1 MFLRIVKLNLQM
13 DKELEK
19 IILKYFAKSAS
30 IVELE
35 ILSNWLENSSHID
48 LFKYLVRINCLVEYS
63 MIDFDTEKEK
73 QKIKARIYQKQSK
86 KSKIRY
92 INYYKYAAAVILTFG
107 LGYILTNNPFKNPSD
122 DTPTIVN
129 SRIEPGTDKAVL
141 TLDDGSQLTLEK
153 GQNFKTQNANS
164 NGEAIVY
171 ESSKTKSEKIQYN
184 YLTIPRG
191 GQYRLVL
198 SDKTEVWLNSET
210 KLKYPVTFIKG
221 KTRSVELLH
230 GEAYFD
236 VSPSSDNEGA
246 EFQVNNQSQL
256 IKVLGTEFNLKAYK
270 DDDNVFT
277 TLVEGKI
284 AINLKN
290 GDMQDLMPDQ
300 QAEWNPNTNSLSVKK
315 DVNVYNEISWKYGV
329 FNFNGKPLKEI
340 MKTISRWYDVEIV
353 FLNKKVE
360 ETEFVGVIRKNRN
373 LEDILINIKNF
384 GVIKD
389 YERKENTVILK

>member
-1 MFLRIVKLNLQM
+1 MHKKI
-13 DKELEK
+13 EK

-30 IVELE
+30 IDELK
-35 ILSNWLENSSHID
+35 ILSKWLDNPANID
-48 LFKYLVRINCLVEYS
+48 FFKDLVRTNCLVEYS
-63 MIDFDTEKEK
+63 LIDFDTENEK
-73 QKIKARIYQKQSK
+73 QIIKSRIFQKQSK
-86 KSKIRY
+86 KQKIRY
-92 INYYKYAAAVILTFG
+92 INFYKYAAAAILTIG
-107 LGYILTNNPFKNPSD
+107 LGYMLTNNLFNKPSVEI
-122 DTPTIVN
+122 PTAVN
-129 SRIEPGTDKAVL
+129 KIIEPGTDKAIL
-141 TLDDGSQLTLEK
+141 TLEDGTELTLEK

-171 ESSKTKSEKIQYN
+171 ESTKIKSEEIQYN

-221 KTRSVELLH
+221 KTRIVELVY

-236 VSPSSDNEGA
+236 VSPSSENKSA
-246 EFQVNNQSQL
+246 NFQVLNQSQL
-256 IKVLGTEFNLKAYK
+256 IEVLGTEFNLKAYK
-270 DDDNVFT
+270 DDDNVYT

-284 AINLKN
+284 AINLNN
-290 GDMQDLMPDQ
+290 GKKQDLSPDQ
-300 QAEWNPNTNSLSVKK
+300 QAKWNPNTNSLSLEK

-373 LEDILINIKNF
+373 LEDILVNIKNF

-389 YERKENTVILK
+389 YERKEKMVILK

>member
-1 MFLRIVKLNLQM
+1 M
-13 DKELEK
+13 DKKIEK
-19 IILKYFAKSAS
+19 LILKYFAKSAS
-30 IVELE
+30 IDELK
-35 ILSNWLENSSHID
+35 ILSKWLDNPAHVD
-48 LFKYLVRINCLVEYS
+48 FFKDLVRTNCLIEYS
-63 MIDFDTEKEK
+63 LIDFDTEIEK
-73 QKIKARIYQKQSK
+73 QKIKSRIFQKQSK
-86 KSKIRY
+86 KQKMRY
-92 INYYKYAAAVILTFG
+92 INFYKYAAAAILAIG
-107 LGYILTNNPFKNPSD
+107 LGYMLTNNLLNKPSD
-122 DTPTIVN
+122 DTQRVVNTI
-129 SRIEPGTDKAVL
+129 IEPGTDKAIL
-141 TLDDGSQLTLEK
+141 TLEDGTELTLEK

-171 ESSKTKSEKIQYN
+171 EASKIKSKKIQYN

-210 KLKYPVTFIKG
+210 KLKYPVTFIRG
-221 KTRSVELLH
+221 KTRSVELVY

-236 VSPSSDNEGA
+236 VSHSSDNKGA
-246 EFQVNNQSQL
+246 KFQVLNQSQL
-256 IKVLGTEFNLKAYK
+256 IEVLGTEFNLKAYK
-270 DDDNVFT
+270 DDDNVYT

-284 AINLKN
+284 AINLNN
-290 GDMQDLMPDQ
+290 GKKQDLSPDQ
-300 QAEWNPNTNSLSVKK
+300 QARWNPNTNLLSLEK

-329 FNFNGKPLKEI
+329 FNFNGKPLRDI

-389 YERKENTVILK
+389 YERKEKMVILK

>member
-1 MFLRIVKLNLQM
+1 MFLRIIKLNLQM

-35 ILSNWLENSSHID
+35 ILSKWLDNPTHID
-48 LFKYLVRINCLVEYS
+48 LFKDLVRTNCLVEYS
-63 MIDFDTEKEK
+63 MIDFDTDNEK
-73 QKIKARIYQKQSK
+73 QIIKARIYQKQSK

-92 INYYKYAAAVILTFG
+92 IDYYKYAAAAILTFG
-107 LGYILTNNPFKNPSD
+107 LSYIFTNKGYIKPSD

-129 SRIEPGTDKAVL
+129 STIEPGTDKAVL
-141 TLDDGSQLTLEK
+141 TLEDGTQLALEK
-153 GQNFKTQNANS
+153 GQNFNTQNANS
-164 NGEAIVY
+164 NGEAIIY
-171 ESSKTKSEKIQYN
+171 EASKLKSKKIQYN
-184 YLTIPRG
+184 YLTIPKG

-198 SDKTEVWLNSET
+198 SDKTEIWLNSET

-221 KTRSVELLH
+221 KTRSVELLY

-256 IKVLGTEFNLKAYK
+256 IKVLGTEFNLKAYQ

-290 GDMQDLMPDQ
+290 GDIQDLMPDQ

-389 YERKENTVILK
+389 YERKEKMVILK

>member
-1 MFLRIVKLNLQM
+1 MHKKI
-13 DKELEK
+13 EK

-30 IVELE
+30 IDELK
-35 ILSNWLENSSHID
+35 ILSKWLDNPANID
-48 LFKYLVRINCLVEYS
+48 FFKDLVRTNCLVEYS
-63 MIDFDTEKEK
+63 LIDFDTENEK
-73 QKIKARIYQKQSK
+73 QIIKSSIFQKQSK
-86 KSKIRY
+86 KQKIRY
-92 INYYKYAAAVILTFG
+92 INFYKYAAAAILTIG
-107 LGYILTNNPFKNPSD
+107 LGYMLTNNLFNKPSVEI
-122 DTPTIVN
+122 PTAVN
-129 SRIEPGTDKAVL
+129 KIIEPGTDKAIL
-141 TLDDGSQLTLEK
+141 TLEDGTELTLEK

-171 ESSKTKSEKIQYN
+171 DSTKIKSEEIQYN

-221 KTRSVELLH
+221 KTRIVELVY

-236 VSPSSDNEGA
+236 VSPSSENKSA
-246 EFQVNNQSQL
+246 IFQVLNQSQL
-256 IKVLGTEFNLKAYK
+256 IEVLGTEFNLKAYK
-270 DDDNVFT
+270 DDDNVYT

-284 AINLKN
+284 AINLNN
-290 GDMQDLMPDQ
+290 GKKQDLSPDQ
-300 QAEWNPNTNSLSVKK
+300 QAKWNPNTNSLSLEK

-373 LEDILINIKNF
+373 LEDILVNIKNF

-389 YERKENTVILK
+389 YERKEKMVILK

>member
-1 MFLRIVKLNLQM
+1 MHKKI
-13 DKELEK
+13 EK

-30 IVELE
+30 IDELK
-35 ILSNWLENSSHID
+35 ILSKWLDNPANID
-48 LFKYLVRINCLVEYS
+48 FFKDLVRTNCLVEYS
-63 MIDFDTEKEK
+63 LIDFDTENEK
-73 QKIKARIYQKQSK
+73 QIIKSRIFQKQSK
-86 KSKIRY
+86 KQKIRY
-92 INYYKYAAAVILTFG
+92 INFYKYAAAAILTIG
-107 LGYILTNNPFKNPSD
+107 LGYMLTNNLFNKPSVE
-122 DTPTIVN
+122 TPTAVN
-129 SRIEPGTDKAVL
+129 KIIEPGTDKAIL
-141 TLDDGSQLTLEK
+141 TLEDGTELTLEK

-171 ESSKTKSEKIQYN
+171 ESTKIESEEIQYN
-184 YLTIPRG
+184 FLTIPRG

-210 KLKYPVTFIKG
+210 KLKYPVTFIRG
-221 KTRSVELLH
+221 KTRIVELVY

-236 VSPSSDNEGA
+236 VSPSSENKSA
-246 EFQVNNQSQL
+246 KFQVLNQSQL
-256 IKVLGTEFNLKAYK
+256 IEVLGTEFNLKAYK
-270 DDDNVFT
+270 DDDNVYT

-284 AINLKN
+284 AINLNN
-290 GDMQDLMPDQ
+290 GKKQDLSPDQ
-300 QAEWNPNTNSLSVKK
+300 QAKWNPNTNSLSLEK

-329 FNFNGKPLKEI
+329 FNFNGKSLKEI

-373 LEDILINIKNF
+373 LEDILVNIKNF

-389 YERKENTVILK
+389 YERKEKMVILK

>member
-1 MFLRIVKLNLQM
+1 MEKKIEKL
-13 DKELEK
+13 
-19 IILKYFAKSAS
+19 ILKYFAKSAS
-30 IVELE
+30 IDELK
-35 ILSNWLENSSHID
+35 ILSKWLDNPANID
-48 LFKYLVRINCLVEYS
+48 FFKDLVRTNCLVEYS
-63 MIDFDTEKEK
+63 LIDFDTENEK
-73 QKIKARIYQKQSK
+73 QIIKSRIFQKQSK
-86 KSKIRY
+86 KQKIRY
-92 INYYKYAAAVILTFG
+92 INFFKYAAAAILTIG
-107 LGYILTNNPFKNPSD
+107 LGYMLTNNLSNKPSVE
-122 DTPTIVN
+122 TPTAVN
-129 SRIEPGTDKAVL
+129 KIIEPGTDKAIL
-141 TLDDGSQLTLEK
+141 TLEDGTELTLEK

-171 ESSKTKSEKIQYN
+171 ESTKIKSEEIQYN

-210 KLKYPVTFIKG
+210 KLKYPVTFIRG
-221 KTRSVELLH
+221 KTRSVELVY

-236 VSPSSDNEGA
+236 VSTNSDNKGA
-246 EFQVNNQSQL
+246 KFQVLNQSQL
-256 IKVLGTEFNLKAYK
+256 IEVLGTEFNLKAYK
-270 DDDNVFT
+270 DDDNVYT

-284 AINLKN
+284 AINLNN
-290 GDMQDLMPDQ
+290 GKKQDLSPDQ
-300 QAEWNPNTNSLSVKK
+300 QTKWNPNTNSLSLEK

-389 YERKENTVILK
+389 YERKEKMVILK

>member
-1 MFLRIVKLNLQM
+1 MHKKI
-13 DKELEK
+13 EK

-30 IVELE
+30 IDELK
-35 ILSNWLENSSHID
+35 ILSKWLDNPANID
-48 LFKYLVRINCLVEYS
+48 FFKDLVRTNCLVEYS
-63 MIDFDTEKEK
+63 LIDFDTENEK
-73 QKIKARIYQKQSK
+73 QIIKSRIFQKQSK
-86 KSKIRY
+86 KQKIRY
-92 INYYKYAAAVILTFG
+92 INFYKYAAAAILTIG
-107 LGYILTNNPFKNPSD
+107 LGYMLTNNLFNKPSVE
-122 DTPTIVN
+122 TPTAVN
-129 SRIEPGTDKAVL
+129 KIIEPGTDKAIL
-141 TLDDGSQLTLEK
+141 TLEDGTELTLEK

-171 ESSKTKSEKIQYN
+171 ESTKIKSEKIQYN

-210 KLKYPVTFIKG
+210 KLKYPVTFIRG
-221 KTRSVELLH
+221 KTRIVELVY

-236 VSPSSDNEGA
+236 VSPSSENKSA
-246 EFQVNNQSQL
+246 KFQVLNQSQL
-256 IKVLGTEFNLKAYK
+256 IEVLGTEFNLKAYK
-270 DDDNVFT
+270 DDDNVYT

-284 AINLKN
+284 AINLNN
-290 GDMQDLMPDQ
+290 GKKQDLSPDQ
-300 QAEWNPNTNSLSVKK
+300 QAKWNPNTNSLSLEK

-373 LEDILINIKNF
+373 LEDILVNIKNF

-389 YERKENTVILK
+389 YERKEKMVILK

>member
-1 MFLRIVKLNLQM
+1 M
-13 DKELEK
+13 DKKIEK
-19 IILKYFAKSAS
+19 LILKYFAKSAS
-30 IVELE
+30 IDELKV
-35 ILSNWLENSSHID
+35 LSKWLDNPAHVDFFKD
-48 LFKYLVRINCLVEYS
+48 LVKTNCLVEYS
-63 MIDFDTEKEK
+63 LIDFDTENEK
-73 QKIKARIYQKQSK
+73 QKIKSRIFHKQSK
-86 KSKIRY
+86 KHKIRY
-92 INYYKYAAAVILTFG
+92 INFYKYAAAAILTIG
-107 LGYILTNNPFKNPSD
+107 LGYMLTNNLFNKPSVE
-122 DTPTIVN
+122 TPTAVN
-129 SRIEPGTDKAVL
+129 KIIEPGTDKAIL
-141 TLDDGSQLTLEK
+141 TLEDGTELTLEK
-153 GQNFKTQNANS
+153 GQNFNTQNANS

-171 ESSKTKSEKIQYN
+171 ESTKIKSEEIQYN

-210 KLKYPVTFIKG
+210 KLKYPVTFIRG
-221 KTRSVELLH
+221 KTRIVELLY

-236 VSPSSDNEGA
+236 VSPSSENKSA
-246 EFQVNNQSQL
+246 KFQVLNQSQL
-256 IKVLGTEFNLKAYK
+256 IEVLGTEFNLKAYK
-270 DDDNVFT
+270 DDDNVYT

-284 AINLKN
+284 AINLNN
-290 GDMQDLMPDQ
+290 GKKQDLSPDQ
-300 QAEWNPNTNSLSVKK
+300 QAKWNPNSNSLSLEK

-373 LEDILINIKNF
+373 LEDILVNIKNF

-389 YERKENTVILK
+389 YERKEKMVILK

>member
-1 MFLRIVKLNLQM
+1 MHKKI
-13 DKELEK
+13 EK

-30 IVELE
+30 IDELK
-35 ILSNWLENSSHID
+35 ILSKWLDNPANID
-48 LFKYLVRINCLVEYS
+48 FFKDLVRTNCLVEYS
-63 MIDFDTEKEK
+63 LIDFDTENEK
-73 QKIKARIYQKQSK
+73 QIIKSRIFQKQSK
-86 KSKIRY
+86 KQKIRY
-92 INYYKYAAAVILTFG
+92 INFYKYAAAAILTIG
-107 LGYILTNNPFKNPSD
+107 LGYMLTNNLFNKPSVEI
-122 DTPTIVN
+122 PTAVN
-129 SRIEPGTDKAVL
+129 KIIEPGTDKAIL
-141 TLDDGSQLTLEK
+141 TLEDGTELTLEK
-153 GQNFKTQNANS
+153 GHNFKTQNANS

-171 ESSKTKSEKIQYN
+171 ESTKIKSEEIQYN

-198 SDKTEVWLNSET
+198 SDKTKVWLNSET
-210 KLKYPVTFIKG
+210 KLKYPVTFIRG
-221 KTRSVELLH
+221 KTRIVELVY

-236 VSPSSDNEGA
+236 VSPSSENKSA
-246 EFQVNNQSQL
+246 KFQVLNQSQL
-256 IKVLGTEFNLKAYK
+256 IEVLGTEFNLKAYK
-270 DDDNVFT
+270 DDDNVYT

-284 AINLKN
+284 AINLNN
-290 GDMQDLMPDQ
+290 GKKQDLSPDQ
-300 QAEWNPNTNSLSVKK
+300 QAKWNPNTNSLSLEK

-373 LEDILINIKNF
+373 LEDILVNIKNF

-389 YERKENTVILK
+389 YERKEKMVILK

>member
-1 MFLRIVKLNLQM
+1 MHKKI
-13 DKELEK
+13 EK

-30 IVELE
+30 IDELK
-35 ILSNWLENSSHID
+35 ILSKWLDNPANID
-48 LFKYLVRINCLVEYS
+48 FFKDLVRTNCLVEYS
-63 MIDFDTEKEK
+63 LIDFDTENEK
-73 QKIKARIYQKQSK
+73 QIIKSRIFQKQSK
-86 KSKIRY
+86 KQKIRY
-92 INYYKYAAAVILTFG
+92 INFYKYAAAAILTIG
-107 LGYILTNNPFKNPSD
+107 LGYMLTNNLFNKPSVE
-122 DTPTIVN
+122 TPTAVN
-129 SRIEPGTDKAVL
+129 KIIEPGTDKAIL
-141 TLDDGSQLTLEK
+141 TLEDGTELTLEK

-171 ESSKTKSEKIQYN
+171 ESTKIKSEKIQYN

-210 KLKYPVTFIKG
+210 KLKYPVTFIRG
-221 KTRSVELLH
+221 KTRIVELVY

-236 VSPSSDNEGA
+236 VSPSSENKSA
-246 EFQVNNQSQL
+246 KFQVLNQSQL
-256 IKVLGTEFNLKAYK
+256 IEVLGTEFNLKAYK
-270 DDDNVFT
+270 YDDNVYT

-284 AINLKN
+284 AINLNN
-290 GDMQDLMPDQ
+290 GKKQDLSPDQ
-300 QAEWNPNTNSLSVKK
+300 QAKWNPNTNSLSLEK

-373 LEDILINIKNF
+373 LEDILVNIKNF

-389 YERKENTVILK
+389 YERKEKMVILK

>member
-1 MFLRIVKLNLQM
+1 M
-13 DKELEK
+13 
-19 IILKYFAKSAS
+19 
-30 IVELE
+30 
-35 ILSNWLENSSHID
+35 
-48 LFKYLVRINCLVEYS
+48 
-63 MIDFDTEKEK
+63 
-73 QKIKARIYQKQSK
+73 
-86 KSKIRY
+86 
-92 INYYKYAAAVILTFG
+92 
-107 LGYILTNNPFKNPSD
+107 LTNNLFNKPSVEI
-122 DTPTIVN
+122 PTAVN
-129 SRIEPGTDKAVL
+129 KIIEPGTDKAIL
-141 TLDDGSQLTLEK
+141 TLEDGTELTLEK

-171 ESSKTKSEKIQYN
+171 ESTKIKSEEIQYN

-198 SDKTEVWLNSET
+198 SDKTKVWLNSET
-210 KLKYPVTFIKG
+210 KLKYPVTFIRG
-221 KTRSVELLH
+221 KTRIVELVY

-236 VSPSSDNEGA
+236 VSPSSENKSA
-246 EFQVNNQSQL
+246 NFQVLNQSQL
-256 IKVLGTEFNLKAYK
+256 IEVLGTEFNLKAYK
-270 DDDNVFT
+270 DDDNVYT

-284 AINLKN
+284 AINLNN
-290 GDMQDLMPDQ
+290 GKKQDLSPDQ
-300 QAEWNPNTNSLSVKK
+300 QAKWNPNTNSLSLEK

-373 LEDILINIKNF
+373 LEDILVNIKNF

-389 YERKENTVILK
+389 YERKEKMVILK

>member
-1 MFLRIVKLNLQM
+1 MKVNILM
-13 DKELEK
+13 DQKIEK
-19 IILKYFAKSAS
+19 IVIKYFAKSAS
-30 IVELE
+30 VDELE
-35 ILSNWLENSSHID
+35 ILSKWLDNPTHID
-48 LFKYLVRINCLVEYS
+48 LFKDLVRTNCLVEYS
-63 MIDFDTEKEK
+63 MIDFDTDNEK
-73 QKIKARIYQKQSK
+73 QIIKARIYQKQSK

-92 INYYKYAAAVILTFG
+92 INFYKYAAAVILIVG
-107 LGYILTNNPFKNPSD
+107 LGYMFTNNLSNKSSN

-129 SRIEPGTDKAVL
+129 TIIEPGTDKAIL
-141 TLDDGSQLTLEK
+141 TLEDGTELTLEK

-171 ESSKTKSEKIQYN
+171 ESTKIKSKEIQYN

-191 GQYRLVL
+191 GQYRIVL
-198 SDKTEVWLNSET
+198 SDKTEVWLNSDT

-221 KTRSVELLH
+221 KPRFVELVY
-230 GEAYFD
+230 GEAYFN

-246 EFQVNNQSQL
+246 VFQVNNQSQV
-256 IKVLGTEFNLKAYK
+256 IEVLGTEFNLKAYNN
-270 DDDNVFT
+270 DDNVFT

-284 AINLKN
+284 AINFNNSEKV
-290 GDMQDLMPDQ
+290 DLLPNQ
-300 QAEWNPNTNSLSVKK
+300 QVEWNPNTNTLSVKK

-340 MKTISRWYDVEIV
+340 MKTISRWYDVEIL
-353 FLNKKVE
+353 FLDKKIE

-389 YERKENTVILK
+389 YEKKEKTVILK

>member
-1 MFLRIVKLNLQM
+1 M
-13 DKELEK
+13 
-19 IILKYFAKSAS
+19 
-30 IVELE
+30 
-35 ILSNWLENSSHID
+35 
-48 LFKYLVRINCLVEYS
+48 
-63 MIDFDTEKEK
+63 
-73 QKIKARIYQKQSK
+73 
-86 KSKIRY
+86 
-92 INYYKYAAAVILTFG
+92 
-107 LGYILTNNPFKNPSD
+107 LTNNLFNKPSVEI
-122 DTPTIVN
+122 PTAVN
-129 SRIEPGTDKAVL
+129 KIIEPGTDKAIL
-141 TLDDGSQLTLEK
+141 TLEDGTELTLEK

-171 ESSKTKSEKIQYN
+171 DSTKIKSEEIQYN

-221 KTRSVELLH
+221 KTRIVELVY

-236 VSPSSDNEGA
+236 VSPSSENKSA
-246 EFQVNNQSQL
+246 NFQVLNQSQL
-256 IKVLGTEFNLKAYK
+256 IEVLGTEFNLKAYK
-270 DDDNVFT
+270 DDDNVYT

-284 AINLKN
+284 AINLNN
-290 GDMQDLMPDQ
+290 GKKQDLSPDQ
-300 QAEWNPNTNSLSVKK
+300 QAKWNPNTNSLSLEK

-373 LEDILINIKNF
+373 LEDILVNIKNF

-389 YERKENTVILK
+389 YERKEKMVILK

>member
-1 MFLRIVKLNLQM
+1 MNQKI
-13 DKELEK
+13 EK
-19 IILKYFAKSAS
+19 IVIKYFAKSAS
-30 IVELE
+30 VDELE
-35 ILSNWLENSSHID
+35 ILSKWLDNPKHID
-48 LFKYLVRINCLVEYS
+48 LFKDLVRTNCLVEYS
-63 MIDFDTEKEK
+63 MIDFDTDNEK
-73 QKIKARIYQKQSK
+73 QIIKARIYQKQSE

-92 INYYKYAAAVILTFG
+92 INYSKYAAAVVLIVG
-107 LGYILTNNPFKNPSD
+107 LGYMFSNKLFNRPSD

-129 SRIEPGTDKAVL
+129 SIIQPGTNKAIL
-141 TLDDGSQLTLEK
+141 TLEDGTELTLEK
-153 GQNFKTQNANS
+153 GQDFKTQNANS

-171 ESSKTKSEKIQYN
+171 ESTKIKSEEIQYN

-191 GQYRLVL
+191 GQYRIVL
-198 SDKTEVWLNSET
+198 SDKTEVWLNSDT

-221 KTRSVELLH
+221 KPRVVELVY
-230 GEAYFD
+230 GEAYFN

-246 EFQVNNQSQL
+246 EFKVHNQSQV
-256 IKVLGTEFNLKAYK
+256 IEVLGTEFNLKAYNN
-270 DDDNVFT
+270 DDNVFT

-284 AINLKN
+284 AINFNNSEKV
-290 GDMQDLMPDQ
+290 DLFPDQ
-300 QAEWNPNTNSLSVKK
+300 QVEWNPNTNTLSVKK

-340 MKTISRWYDVEIV
+340 MKTISRWYDVQII
-353 FLNKKVE
+353 FLDKKIE

-389 YERKENTVILK
+389 YERKEKTVILK

>member
-1 MFLRIVKLNLQM
+1 M
-13 DKELEK
+13 DKKIEK
-19 IILKYFAKSAS
+19 LILKYFAKSAS
-30 IVELE
+30 IDELK
-35 ILSNWLENSSHID
+35 ILSKWLDNPAHVDFFKD
-48 LFKYLVRINCLVEYS
+48 LARTNCLIEYS
-63 MIDFDTEKEK
+63 LIDFDTENEK
-73 QKIKARIYQKQSK
+73 QKIKSRIFQKQSK
-86 KSKIRY
+86 KQKMRY
-92 INYYKYAAAVILTFG
+92 INFYKYAAAAILAIG
-107 LGYILTNNPFKNPSD
+107 LGYMLTNNLLNKPSD
-122 DTPTIVN
+122 DTQRVVNTI
-129 SRIEPGTDKAVL
+129 IEPGTDKAIL
-141 TLDDGSQLTLEK
+141 TLEDGTELTLEK

-171 ESSKTKSEKIQYN
+171 EASKIKSKKIQYN

-210 KLKYPVTFIKG
+210 KLKYPVTFIRG
-221 KTRSVELLH
+221 KTRSVELVY

-236 VSPSSDNEGA
+236 VSHSSDNKGA
-246 EFQVNNQSQL
+246 KFQVLNQSQL
-256 IKVLGTEFNLKAYK
+256 IEVLGTEFNLKAYK
-270 DDDNVFT
+270 DDDNVYT

-284 AINLKN
+284 AINLNN
-290 GDMQDLMPDQ
+290 GKKQDLSPDQ
-300 QAEWNPNTNSLSVKK
+300 QARWNPNTNLLSLEK

-329 FNFNGKPLKEI
+329 FNFNGKPLREI

-389 YERKENTVILK
+389 YERKEKMVILK

>member
-1 MFLRIVKLNLQM
+1 MEKKIEKL
-13 DKELEK
+13 
-19 IILKYFAKSAS
+19 ILKYFAKSAS
-30 IVELE
+30 IDELK
-35 ILSNWLENSSHID
+35 ILSKWLDNPANID
-48 LFKYLVRINCLVEYS
+48 FFKDLVRTNCLVEYS
-63 MIDFDTEKEK
+63 LIDFDTENEK
-73 QKIKARIYQKQSK
+73 QIIKSRIFQKQSK
-86 KSKIRY
+86 KQKIRY
-92 INYYKYAAAVILTFG
+92 INFFKYAAAAILTIG
-107 LGYILTNNPFKNPSD
+107 LGYMLTNNLSNKPSVE
-122 DTPTIVN
+122 TPTAVN
-129 SRIEPGTDKAVL
+129 KIIEPGTDKAIL
-141 TLDDGSQLTLEK
+141 TLEDGTELTLEK

-171 ESSKTKSEKIQYN
+171 ESTKIKSEEIQYN

-210 KLKYPVTFIKG
+210 KLKYPVTFIRG
-221 KTRSVELLH
+221 KTRSVELVY

-236 VSPSSDNEGA
+236 VSTNSDNKGA
-246 EFQVNNQSQL
+246 KFQVLNQSQL
-256 IKVLGTEFNLKAYK
+256 IEVLGTEFNLKAYK
-270 DDDNVFT
+270 DDDNVYT

-284 AINLKN
+284 AINLNN
-290 GDMQDLMPDQ
+290 GKKQDLSPDQ
-300 QAEWNPNTNSLSVKK
+300 QTKWNPNTNSLYLEK

-389 YERKENTVILK
+389 YERKEKMVILK

>member
-1 MFLRIVKLNLQM
+1 M
-13 DKELEK
+13 DKKIEK
-19 IILKYFAKSAS
+19 IVIKYFAKSAS
-30 IVELE
+30 VDELE
-35 ILSNWLENSSHID
+35 ILSKWLDNQTHIN
-48 LFKYLVRINCLVEYS
+48 LFKDLVRTNCLIEYS
-63 MIDFDTEKEK
+63 MIDFDTDNEK
-73 QKIKARIYQKQSK
+73 QIIKARIYQKQSK

-92 INYYKYAAAVILTFG
+92 INYYKYAAAVILIVG
-107 LGYILTNNPFKNPSD
+107 LGYMFTNNLSNKSSN

-129 SRIEPGTDKAVL
+129 TIIEPGTDKAIL
-141 TLDDGSQLTLEK
+141 TLEDGTELTLEK
-153 GQNFKTQNANS
+153 GKNFKTQNANS

-171 ESSKTKSEKIQYN
+171 ESTKIKSEEIQYN

-191 GQYRLVL
+191 GQYRIVL
-198 SDKTEVWLNSET
+198 SDKTEVWLNSDT

-221 KTRSVELLH
+221 KPRVVELVY
-230 GEAYFD
+230 GEAYFN

-246 EFQVNNQSQL
+246 EFQVNNQSQV
-256 IKVLGTEFNLKAYK
+256 IEVLGTEFNLKAYNN
-270 DDDNVFT
+270 DDNVFT

-284 AINLKN
+284 AIKFNNSEKV
-290 GDMQDLMPDQ
+290 DLLPDEQ
-300 QAEWNPNTNSLSVKK
+300 IEWNPNTNTLSVKK

-340 MKTISRWYDVEIV
+340 MKTISRWYDVQII
-353 FLNKKVE
+353 FLDKKIE

-389 YERKENTVILK
+389 YERKEKMVILK

>member
-1 MFLRIVKLNLQM
+1 M
-13 DKELEK
+13 DKKIEK

-30 IVELE
+30 IDELK
-35 ILSNWLENSSHID
+35 ILSKWLDNPANIVF
-48 LFKYLVRINCLVEYS
+48 FKDLVRTNCLVEYS
-63 MIDFDTEKEK
+63 LIDFDTENEK
-73 QKIKARIYQKQSK
+73 QIIKSRIFQKQSK
-86 KSKIRY
+86 KQKIRY
-92 INYYKYAAAVILTFG
+92 INFYKYAAAAILTIG
-107 LGYILTNNPFKNPSD
+107 LGYMLTNNLFNKPSVE
-122 DTPTIVN
+122 TPTAVN
-129 SRIEPGTDKAVL
+129 KIIEPGTDKAIL
-141 TLDDGSQLTLEK
+141 TLEDGTELTLEK

-171 ESSKTKSEKIQYN
+171 ESTKIKSDEIQYN

-210 KLKYPVTFIKG
+210 KLKYPVTFIRG
-221 KTRSVELLH
+221 KTRIVELVY

-236 VSPSSDNEGA
+236 VSPSSENKSA
-246 EFQVNNQSQL
+246 KFQVLNQSQL
-256 IKVLGTEFNLKAYK
+256 IEVLGTEFNLKAYK
-270 DDDNVFT
+270 DDDNDYT

-284 AINLKN
+284 AINLNN
-290 GDMQDLMPDQ
+290 GKKQDLSPDQ
-300 QAEWNPNTNSLSVKK
+300 QAKWNPNTNSLSLEK

-353 FLNKKVE
+353 FLDKKVE

-389 YERKENTVILK
+389 YERKEKMVILK

>member
-1 MFLRIVKLNLQM
+1 MHKKI
-13 DKELEK
+13 EK

-30 IVELE
+30 IDELK
-35 ILSNWLENSSHID
+35 ILSKWLDNPANID
-48 LFKYLVRINCLVEYS
+48 FFKDLVRTNCLVEYS
-63 MIDFDTEKEK
+63 LIDFDTENEK
-73 QKIKARIYQKQSK
+73 QIIKSRIFQKQSK
-86 KSKIRY
+86 KQKIRY
-92 INYYKYAAAVILTFG
+92 INFYKYAAAAILTIG
-107 LGYILTNNPFKNPSD
+107 LGYMLTNNLFNKPSVEI
-122 DTPTIVN
+122 PTAVN
-129 SRIEPGTDKAVL
+129 KIIEPGTDKAIL
-141 TLDDGSQLTLEK
+141 TLEDGTELTLEK

-171 ESSKTKSEKIQYN
+171 ESTKIKSEEIQYN

-221 KTRSVELLH
+221 KTRIVELVY

-236 VSPSSDNEGA
+236 VSPSSENKSA
-246 EFQVNNQSQL
+246 KFQVLNQSQL
-256 IKVLGTEFNLKAYK
+256 IEVLGTEFNLKAYK
-270 DDDNVFT
+270 DDDNVYT

-284 AINLKN
+284 AINLNN
-290 GDMQDLMPDQ
+290 GKKQDLSPDQ
-300 QAEWNPNTNSLSVKK
+300 QAKWNPNTNSLSLEK

-373 LEDILINIKNF
+373 LEDILVNIKNF

-389 YERKENTVILK
+389 YERKEKMVILK

>member
-1 MFLRIVKLNLQM
+1 MHKKI
-13 DKELEK
+13 EK

-30 IVELE
+30 IDELK
-35 ILSNWLENSSHID
+35 ILSKWLDNPANID
-48 LFKYLVRINCLVEYS
+48 FFKDLVRTNCLVEYS
-63 MIDFDTEKEK
+63 LIDFDTENEK
-73 QKIKARIYQKQSK
+73 QIIKSRIFQKQSK
-86 KSKIRY
+86 KQKIRY
-92 INYYKYAAAVILTFG
+92 INFYKYAAAAILTIG
-107 LGYILTNNPFKNPSD
+107 LGYMLTNNLFNKPSVEI
-122 DTPTIVN
+122 PTAVN
-129 SRIEPGTDKAVL
+129 KIIEPGTDKAIL
-141 TLDDGSQLTLEK
+141 TLEDGTELTLEK

-171 ESSKTKSEKIQYN
+171 DSTKIKSEEIQYN

-191 GQYRLVL
+191 GQYSIVL
-198 SDKTEVWLNSET
+198 SDKTEVWLNSDT

-221 KTRSVELLH
+221 KPRFVELVY
-230 GEAYFD
+230 GEAYFN

-246 EFQVNNQSQL
+246 EFQVNNQSQV
-256 IKVLGTEFNLKAYK
+256 IEVLGTEFNLKAYNN
-270 DDDNVFT
+270 DDNVFT

-284 AINLKN
+284 AINFNNSEKV
-290 GDMQDLMPDQ
+290 DLLPDQ
-300 QAEWNPNTNSLSVKK
+300 QVEWNPNTNTLSVKK

-340 MKTISRWYDVEIV
+340 MKTISRWYDVEII
-353 FLNKKVE
+353 FLDKKIE

-389 YERKENTVILK
+389 YERKEKTVILK